1 MKAVISIA
9 NQKGG
14 VGKTTTAINLSAC
27 LAHRGERVLLVDL
40 DGQGNATSH
49 LGVEIPDNEIMTS
62 YALLAEYEPNI
73 EQLVVPV
80 AENLILIPG
89 HIALAEVDIR
99 LFSQLNRDTRLTRA
113 FNLLKNTVDYIIV
126 DCPPSLGMA
135 TVNALAASTDVL
147 ICVQTNVFAYQAIR
161 RLLSIVALVKKELA
175 PELTVHALA
184 TLHRPK
190 VNLNK
195 SILEKIRENFPDQT
209 LEATISQ
216 TAALTE
222 AAAACQTIIDY
233 ANGSRAHQDYEML
246 TDELTSIIRRRA
258 EGLPL
263 DAEVPDSEAPD
274 SEATVQRVH

>member
-1 MKAVISIA
+1 MKAIISIA

-14 VGKTTTAINLSAC
+14 VGKTTTAINMGAC

-49 LGVEIPDNEIMTS
+49 LGVEIPDNESITS
-62 YALLAEYEPNI
+62 FALLAEYEPKI

-80 AENLILIPG
+80 AENLLLIPG
-89 HIALAEVDIR
+89 HIALAEVDIK
-99 LFSQLNRDTRLTRA
+99 LFSQLNRDTRLKRA
-113 FNLLKNTVDYIIV
+113 FGLLEGSVDYIII

-135 TVNALAASTDVL
+135 TVNALAASTDVM

-175 PELTVHALA
+175 PHLAVHALA

-195 SILEKIRENFPDQT
+195 SILEKVRENFPDQT
-209 LEATISQ
+209 LEATISH

-246 TDELTSIIRRRA
+246 TNEVTSIIEQRNKRLPQPA
-258 EGLPL
+258 EAVEP
-263 DAEVPDSEAPD
+263 EMS
-274 SEATVQRVH
+274 SQRIN